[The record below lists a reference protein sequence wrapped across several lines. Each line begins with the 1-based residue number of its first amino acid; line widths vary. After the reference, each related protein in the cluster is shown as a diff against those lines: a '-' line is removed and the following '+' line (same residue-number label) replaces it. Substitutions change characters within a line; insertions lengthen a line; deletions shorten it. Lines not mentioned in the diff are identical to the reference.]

1 MFKIRFDACNRIT
14 LGLASIGYV
23 IYYEDTILLKHFSI
37 IKDGAPDSNYAEY
50 IALIEALKMAIKLNI
65 DFLQVEG
72 DAKIV
77 INQINK
83 LCNIKSDTVKP
94 LLKKVNKLK
103 NNFTDI
109 SFEHIYRK
117 YNTTADSL
125 ANHALYSYLNIL

>member
-50 IALIEALKMAIKLNI
+50 MALIEALKTAIKLNI

-77 INQINK
+77 IDQINK

-109 SFEHIYRK
+109 SFEHI
-117 YNTTADSL
+117 
-125 ANHALYSYLNIL
+125 